1 MSMQYS
7 KLLITMTLATPIL
20 SGCGTHLLDRKVAAG
35 VIEYALSF
43 PDYDPNGIMA
53 GMLPERTTLSFSEDK
68 QVAELSAGMGIFRT
82 TMVTDG
88 IAKAM
93 DYHLSLMS
101 KKMVAH
107 MAPRDLSIFNDE
119 SGTPTILYT
128 EDVDTIAGYP
138 CKRAIAVFDRIQ
150 MPETDLWYTD
160 RIQLKDPN
168 WFGPF
173 AEIPGVLL
181 RYDVVQYGMRM
192 RLDAISVT
200 PGEVDPAKFQIKK
213 EFDAVPAEVLHHE
226 LAEVLGTFSM

>member
-1 MSMQYS
+1 MAA
-7 KLLITMTLATPIL
+7 TVLAPL
-20 SGCGTHLLDRKVAAG
+20 FSGCGTALLDNKVAEG
-35 VIEYALSF
+35 VIEYALTF
-43 PDYDPNGIMA
+43 PEYDPNGIMA
-53 GMLPERTTLSFSEDK
+53 GMLPERTTLTFADDK

-88 IAKAM
+88 IAKTM
-93 DYHLSLMS
+93 DHHLSLMS

-107 MAPRDLSIFNDE
+107 MIPRDLGLFNAE

-128 EDVDTIAGYP
+128 QDRDTIAGYP
-138 CKRAIAVFDRIQ
+138 CKRAIAVFDRIDHS
-150 MPETDLWYTD
+150 EIDLWYTD
-160 RIQLKDPN
+160 DIALKDPN
-168 WFGPF
+168 WYGPF

-200 PGEVDPAKFQIKK
+200 PGEVDAAKFNVKTDFEQ
-213 EFDAVPAEVLHHE
+213 VPAEVLHKE